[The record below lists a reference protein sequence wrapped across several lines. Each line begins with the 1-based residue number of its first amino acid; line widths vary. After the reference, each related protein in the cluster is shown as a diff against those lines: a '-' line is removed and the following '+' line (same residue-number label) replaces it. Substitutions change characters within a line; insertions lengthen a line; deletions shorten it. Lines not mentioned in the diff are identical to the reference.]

1 MTDYLPLPGTPIEEL
16 DTPCIVVDLDLAE
29 ANIAKLQNAAND
41 MGVHVRP
48 HSKTSKSPYW
58 VRKQLEAGA
67 IGICCAK
74 VGEAEV
80 MVEAGITEVMITS
93 QVIGKSKIA
102 RLLALAPS
110 AQMIVAVEDSSNV
123 LELSEAS
130 TAAGVEIGVIV
141 ELNVGQ
147 DRCGTDPD
155 GAVLLARQVSEA
167 PGLRFDGLMGY
178 EGHLVAERDY
188 ETRKAETEKAM
199 AIVTHT
205 ADLIRD
211 AGISVPIVSAAGT
224 GTYDITGRVKGITEL
239 QCGSYLFM
247 DGDYAEVFDD
257 FTPALSV
264 LSTVISRQKEDAAV
278 VDMGLKSISID
289 RGLAEILSPSGATIV
304 KHSEEHTIIHLPDVK
319 SRAINIGDKVQ
330 SRPTHGDTTI
340 NLHEYYF
347 GIRNG
352 KLEAVIPIS
361 ARGKFR

>member
-16 DTPCIVVDLDLAE
+16 DTPCIVVGLDLAE
-29 ANIAKLQNAAND
+29 ANIAKLQDAAND

-93 QVIGKSKIA
+93 QVKGKSKIA

-110 AQMIVAVEDSSNV
+110 ARMIVAVEDSSNV

-147 DRCGTDPD
+147 NRCGTDPD
-155 GAVLLARQVSEA
+155 GAGALAHQVNDA
-167 PGLRFDGLMGY
+167 TGLRFDGLMGY
-178 EGHLVAERDY
+178 EGHLVAEREY
-188 ETRKAETEKAM
+188 ETRKTETEKAM
-199 AIVTHT
+199 SIVTHT

-211 AGISVPIVSAAGT
+211 VGISVPIVSAAGT
-224 GTYDITGRVKGITEL
+224 GTYDITGKVKGITAL

-257 FTPALSV
+257 FSPALS
-264 LSTVISRQKEDAAV
+264 STS
-278 VDMGLKSISID
+278 ML
-289 RGLAEILSPSGATIV
+289 LAPTIRTLW
-304 KHSEEHTIIHLPDVK
+304 S
-319 SRAINIGDKVQ
+319 
-330 SRPTHGDTTI
+330 
-340 NLHEYYF
+340 
-347 GIRNG
+347 
-352 KLEAVIPIS
+352 
-361 ARGKFR
+361 